1 MLRLIFLALAC
12 VAAMPAHA
20 IYKCP
25 GPGGR
30 VAFQELPCTGGSGSE
45 ITVRP
50 ASGNGVVNA
59 SPNPSASSTPT
70 PARDPV
76 SAATPPMT
84 EAERLNRA
92 SDQSARER
100 RARELTNIYIPQA
113 KATLDNHR
121 NECARRLDNMRADQY
136 RYVQNFYG
144 VVDRAATTSEM
155 AAYSTECQARER
167 PLIEQIDKL
176 TDECKALGCK

>member
-1 MLRLIFLALAC
+1 
-12 VAAMPAHA
+12 
-20 IYKCP
+20 
-25 GPGGR
+25 
-30 VAFQELPCTGGSGSE
+30 
-45 ITVRP
+45 
-50 ASGNGVVNA
+50 
-59 SPNPSASSTPT
+59 
-70 PARDPV
+70 
-76 SAATPPMT
+76 MT

-113 KATLDNHR
+113 KATLNAHR
-121 NECARRLDNMRADQY
+121 NECARRLDYMRADQY

-167 PLIEQIDKL
+167 QLIEQLDKL
-176 TDECKALGCK
+176 TDECKSLGCK

>member
-12 VAAMPAHA
+12 VATVPAHA

-30 VAFQELPCTGGSGSE
+30 VAFQELPCPGGSGSE

-50 ASGNGVVNA
+50 ASGSGGGGGGA
-59 SPNPSASSTPT
+59 NPSASNTPT
-70 PARDPV
+70 PARDPA
-76 SAATPPMT
+76 SAATPPKT

-113 KATLDNHR
+113 KAALDNHR
-121 NECARRLDNMRADQY
+121 NECARRLDYMRADQY

-155 AAYSTECQARER
+155 AAYSTECQVRER

>member
-1 MLRLIFLALAC
+1 MIRLIFLALAC
-12 VAAMPAHA
+12 VATVPAHA

-30 VAFQELPCTGGSGSE
+30 VAFQELPCAGGSGSE

-50 ASGNGVVNA
+50 ASGSGGGGGTT
-59 SPNPSASSTPT
+59 PSASNTPA
-70 PARDPV
+70 PARDPA

-113 KATLDNHR
+113 KATLNAHR

-155 AAYSTECQARER
+155 AAYSTECQVRER
-167 PLIEQIDKL
+167 QLIEQLDKL
-176 TDECKALGCK
+176 TDECKSLGCK

>member
-1 MLRLIFLALAC
+1 MRQLTFLALAC
-12 VAAMPAHA
+12 LAAMPAHA

-30 VAFQELPCTGGSGSE
+30 IAFQELPCAGGSGSE

-50 ASGNGVVNA
+50 ASGSCVSA
-59 SPNPSASSTPT
+59 NPSASNTPN
-70 PARDPV
+70 PAWDTA
-76 SAATPPMT
+76 SAVTPPMT

-92 SDQSARER
+92 SDQSARDR

-113 KATLDNHR
+113 KATLNAHR
-121 NECARRLDNMRADQY
+121 NECARRLDYMRADQY

-167 PLIEQIDKL
+167 QLIEQLDKL
-176 TDECKALGCK
+176 TDECKSLGCK